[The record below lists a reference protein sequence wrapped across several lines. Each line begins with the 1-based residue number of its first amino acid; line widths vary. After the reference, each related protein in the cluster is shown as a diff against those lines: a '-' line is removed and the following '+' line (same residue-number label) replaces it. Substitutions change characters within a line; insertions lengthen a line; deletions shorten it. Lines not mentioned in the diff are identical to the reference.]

1 LATKLRLKFLR
12 RRAPEEDIPK
22 IPTVEDLDAL
32 AKVNLEAWISV
43 RSPSFNP
50 DRYADIKV
58 EDKGE
63 RKVEVVEE
71 KDIDPSIKPPVLIEG
86 FRKNI
91 DFGQEGSDVP
101 ALDKFYFRLSGNN
114 IYYTK
119 NDKDLVVLGAIN
131 VKNVVN
137 VNN

>member
-1 LATKLRLKFLR
+1 MF
-12 RRAPEEDIPK
+12 
-22 IPTVEDLDAL
+22 
-32 AKVNLEAWISV
+32 
-43 RSPSFNP
+43 
-50 DRYADIKV
+50 
-58 EDKGE
+58 
-63 RKVEVVEE
+63 
-71 KDIDPSIKPPVLIEG
+71 EG

-91 DFGQEGSDVP
+91 DFGQEASDVP

-137 VNN
+137 V

>member
-1 LATKLRLKFLR
+1 MA
-12 RRAPEEDIPK
+12 
-22 IPTVEDLDAL
+22 
-32 AKVNLEAWISV
+32 LEAWISV
-43 RSPSFNP
+43 KSPSFNP
-50 DRYADIKV
+50 FRYPDIEV
-58 EDKGE
+58 EDKGKRE
-63 RKVEVVEE
+63 IELLTE
-71 KDIDPSIKPPVLIEG
+71 KDIDPTIQPPVMFEG

-91 DFGQEGSDVP
+91 DFGQEASDVP

-137 VNN
+137 V